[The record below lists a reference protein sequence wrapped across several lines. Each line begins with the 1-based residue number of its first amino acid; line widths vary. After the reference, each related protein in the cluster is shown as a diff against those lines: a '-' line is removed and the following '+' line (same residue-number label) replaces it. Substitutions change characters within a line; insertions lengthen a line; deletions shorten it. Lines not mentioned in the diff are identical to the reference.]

1 MHAKN
6 ISGFDV
12 NYLSDEFNTKEYTV
26 HELSLHIKS
35 AIEYQFGV
43 LKVRGE
49 VSGLKIASSGHSY
62 FNLKDDK
69 AVLNCVCWKTTL
81 NLVKIKVEDGIEVIA
96 TGRLTTYSGQSRYQL
111 VVENIC
117 IAGLGSLMQIFF
129 QRKEKLMKEG
139 LFDNSR
145 KKKLPA
151 FPMVIGVIT
160 SISGAVIRDIAHRV
174 NDRFPSRLLVWPV
187 TVQGNNSANEV
198 ASAIQECNNMLTSNH
213 DLAPEVIII
222 ARGGGSV
229 EDLWSF
235 NEEIVV
241 RAIASSVI
249 PIVSAIGH
257 EVDFTLA
264 DFAADLRAPTPSA
277 AAEMVVPVLSD
288 IKMRLNNSMN
298 QINYVTFNYL
308 KCSVMSLNNCGNIVQ
323 KLKTMIDLNYQKFD
337 ELVFRF
343 DTKVEQFGELQKR
356 ILQNNV
362 LIDPSKLVQLYALKL
377 ENLNNKLYQLVKR
390 LFVNLDNK
398 VYLLDSLLNNMDYS
412 KVLKRG
418 FAIIRLVDGPVVS
431 SLSQLKGNDKIKIQ
445 LQDGVRQATIDS

>member
-12 NYLSDEFNTKEYTV
+12 NCLSNEFNAKEYTV

-69 AVLNCVCWKTTL
+69 AVLNCVCWKATL

-145 KKKLPA
+145 KKKIPA

-277 AAEMVVPVLSD
+277 AAEMVVPVLAD

-412 KVLKRG
+412 RVLKRG

>member
-1 MHAKN
+1 
-6 ISGFDV
+6 
-12 NYLSDEFNTKEYTV
+12 
-26 HELSLHIKS
+26 
-35 AIEYQFGV
+35 
-43 LKVRGE
+43 
-49 VSGLKIASSGHSY
+49 
-62 FNLKDDK
+62 
-69 AVLNCVCWKTTL
+69 
-81 NLVKIKVEDGIEVIA
+81 
-96 TGRLTTYSGQSRYQL
+96 
-111 VVENIC
+111 
-117 IAGLGSLMQIFF
+117 
-129 QRKEKLMKEG
+129 
-139 LFDNSR
+139 
-145 KKKLPA
+145 
-151 FPMVIGVIT
+151 
-160 SISGAVIRDIAHRV
+160 
-174 NDRFPSRLLVWPV
+174 
-187 TVQGNNSANEV
+187 
-198 ASAIQECNNMLTSNH
+198 MLTSNH

-277 AAEMVVPVLSD
+277 AAEMVVPVLAD

-298 QINYVTFNYL
+298 QINHVTFNYL

-343 DTKVEQFGELQKR
+343 DTKAEQFGELQKR
-356 ILQNNV
+356 ILQNNM

-412 KVLKRG
+412 RVLKRG

>member
-1 MHAKN
+1 
-6 ISGFDV
+6 
-12 NYLSDEFNTKEYTV
+12 
-26 HELSLHIKS
+26 
-35 AIEYQFGV
+35 
-43 LKVRGE
+43 
-49 VSGLKIASSGHSY
+49 
-62 FNLKDDK
+62 
-69 AVLNCVCWKTTL
+69 
-81 NLVKIKVEDGIEVIA
+81 
-96 TGRLTTYSGQSRYQL
+96 
-111 VVENIC
+111 
-117 IAGLGSLMQIFF
+117 
-129 QRKEKLMKEG
+129 
-139 LFDNSR
+139 
-145 KKKLPA
+145 
-151 FPMVIGVIT
+151 MVIGVIT

-277 AAEMVVPVLSD
+277 AAEMVVPVLAD

-298 QINYVTFNYL
+298 QINHVTFNYL

-356 ILQNNV
+356 ILQNNM
-362 LIDPSKLVQLYALKL
+362 LIDPSKLVQLYELKL
-377 ENLNNKLYQLVKR
+377 ESLNNKLYQLVKR

-412 KVLKRG
+412 RVLKRG